1 MTGKDQPPKTVTG
14 ELGASWTRYWA
25 GGHGASFGAGG
36 EDFDSAPFWLEF
48 LATLADGA
56 SVLDLATGGGH
67 VVRLALEAAAKADR
81 AYEIHGVDLAD
92 IGALRRAFGPSGRST
107 LRLTGRCDL
116 ARLPFD
122 DAAFDA
128 VTSQFGIE
136 YADTNAAA
144 REAARVLKPGGSG
157 LFLLHHA
164 GSAITRA
171 AGERLR
177 AHRVVLP
184 DDSAFRHGERVFT
197 ILSSG
202 APRLAA
208 MTEVTKFQSAVQ
220 AALGRLS
227 PDARLS
233 NTAEVVYFLADVARA
248 PDRYNPRDALRRL
261 LAAEEEVRHWMLRQQ
276 ALIDAALDTP
286 GVQALAQALEAAG
299 AQVRAPEP
307 FRDASGTLLAWTLGF
322 RRGG

>member
-1 MTGKDQPPKTVTG
+1 MTRKEQQPRAAAG

-25 GGHGASFGAGG
+25 GGHNASFGANGD
-36 EDFDSAPFWLEF
+36 DFDSAPFWLDF
-48 LATLADGA
+48 FSTLADGA
-56 SVLDLATGGGH
+56 GVLDLATGGGH
-67 VVRLALEAAAKADR
+67 VVRLALAAAAKAER

-92 IGALRRAFGPSGRST
+92 IRALRRAFGASGRST

-116 ARLPFD
+116 AKLPFD

-136 YADTNAAA
+136 YADRSAAA
-144 REAARVLKPGGSG
+144 REAVRVLKPAGRG

-164 GSAITRA
+164 ESAIAMA
-171 AGERLR
+171 AAERLR
-177 AHRVVLP
+177 AHRAVMP
-184 DDSAFRHGERVFT
+184 DDSAFRHGERVFS

-227 PDARLS
+227 PDARLA
-233 NTAEVVYFLADVARA
+233 NTAEIVYFLADVARA
-248 PDRYNPRDALRRL
+248 PDRYDPRDALRRL

-276 ALIDAALDTP
+276 ALIDAALDAQ
-286 GVQALAQALEAAG
+286 GIHALAQALEVAG

-307 FRDASGTLLAWTLGF
+307 FRDASGTLLAWVLGF
-322 RRGG
+322 RRAA